1 MTSSGRVVAAF
12 IVAPIIVPIL
22 VIAEGYLSGR
32 VVMWEFFLGIGSMTG
47 YGFAII
53 LGIPAYFLYFR
64 KLERVRFRPFLWFTL
79 ICSALFVI
87 FWGTIM
93 LLQDGPLALLSTT
106 FFGYSAIFF
115 LATAISVAVFYLI
128 AFHRLN
134 ANPATK

>member
-1 MTSSGRVVAAF
+1 MTSNGRVVAAF

-22 VIAEGYLSGR
+22 VIIEGYISGR
-32 VVMWEFFLGIGSMTG
+32 VVLWEFFLGIGSMTG

-64 KLERVRFRPFLWFTL
+64 KLKRISFRPFLWFAL

-106 FFGYSAIFF
+106 FLGHSVVFF
-115 LATAISVAVFYLI
+115 LATATSVAVFFLI
-128 AFHRLN
+128 AFYRLN
-134 ANPATK
+134 TNPVAK